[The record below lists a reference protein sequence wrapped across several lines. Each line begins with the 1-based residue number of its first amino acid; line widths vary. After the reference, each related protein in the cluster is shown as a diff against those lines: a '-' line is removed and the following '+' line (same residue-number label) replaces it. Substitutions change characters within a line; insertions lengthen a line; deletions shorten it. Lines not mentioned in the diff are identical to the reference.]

1 MIENDLRAMFRE
13 RADDADEPVPER
25 ISQIRTKVSQQRRRR
40 VTGAVAAVAAL
51 IVVITLSGFAILSDT
66 TSAPMPAERPGDT
79 ERFTATLNGDTKLD
93 SMIGDAGDRS
103 VRLTFTPDDTDF
115 LVDFDCAG
123 AAASDR
129 WRAAIVNGSGIDP
142 GCARRDP
149 SEDAKT
155 LGTAS
160 VGGAGT
166 VDGVRRYWRRHDVVA
181 GEPVTIEFRIKGAG
195 GARYPFDGRLG
206 IGVYDMTGKRVEEQ
220 GVALPQERTV
230 EGESYELADWTLDPV
245 GDDNPPSE
253 ITVPSLESPALVMY
267 GRKDAVIARV
277 EVSVDG
283 ERGVLPKPSWVGAE
297 VMPDADRHRVALD
310 LTIGG
315 PDLGFVAYY
324 TRADD
329 G

>member
-79 ERFTATLNGDTKLD
+79 ERFPATVNGDTKLD
-93 SMIGDAGDRS
+93 SMIGDKGDRS

-123 AAASDR
+123 TSASDR
-129 WRAAIVNGSGIDP
+129 FRIGNVNGSSIDP
-142 GCARRDP
+142 GCKQG
-149 SEDAKT
+149 DAIQSVKA
-155 LGTAS
+155 LGPGS
-160 VGGAGT
+160 IGGVAT
-166 VDGVRRYWRRHDVVA
+166 VDDVRRYWRRHGVVA
-181 GEPVTIEFRIKGAG
+181 GEPVTIEFRTKGAS
-195 GARYPFDGRLG
+195 AAKYPFDGRLG
-206 IGVYDMTGKRVEEQ
+206 IGVYDMSGERVVDH
-220 GVALPQERTV
+220 GVALPRERTV
-230 EGESYELADWTLDPV
+230 EGVTYALADHVLDPV
-245 GDDNPPSE
+245 GGGSGATIDIPA
-253 ITVPSLESPALVMY
+253 VESPPLVVY
-267 GRKDAVIARV
+267 GRNTAVLGGV
-277 EVSVDG
+277 DVTLDG
-283 ERGVLPKPSWVGAE
+283 ELDVLPNPEWAWAAVL
-297 VMPDADRHRVALD
+297 PDAERHRVD
-310 LTIGG
+310 VNRRDVESGTV
-315 PDLGFVAYY
+315 FVAYY